1 MNNKKA
7 TFYVIVGLLVIFL
20 PLTVF
25 ETVIK
30 LQNRNIEENPNHDF
44 FYDGYLWFYSDTNE
58 LLSKYECMTEVC
70 ELAKTT
76 IDDADYG
83 INYYTEGTIEQL
95 PILGDYAFITDGS
108 EIKLYNITSGNTLD
122 TYKAIKDYHTKL
134 GSNSVIVQNNSGLWG
149 MFSFENNLN
158 SILPFE
164 YNFIGIGNNPLEG
177 FLSISKM
184 ITLKDN
190 KWAIV
195 DNTNSMLSGYIDDPI
210 VDYND
215 EYIISKNDNI
225 FKVYGYNDTEYFM
238 DMQITNYVRL
248 DNYLGIVE
256 GNTLRVYNS
265 LNNDPIKEITLPSP
279 DSKIEFQMEE
289 GNLNILIDNSASD
302 TLAI

>member
-25 ETVIK
+25 GTVMK
-30 LQNRNIEENPNHDF
+30 FANRTVDENPNHDF

-58 LLSKYECMTEVC
+58 FLSKYECMTEVC
-70 ELAKTT
+70 ELSKTT
-76 IDDADYG
+76 IDDTEYG
-83 INYYTEGTIEQL
+83 INYYPDGNIEHL
-95 PILGDYAFITDGS
+95 PILGNYAFITDGTD
-108 EIKLYNITSGNTLD
+108 IKLYNITSGSTLE
-122 TYKAIKDYHTKL
+122 TYKSVKDYHTKL
-134 GSNSVIVQNNSGLWG
+134 STDAVIVQNTSGLWG
-149 MFSFENNLN
+149 MFSFQDKLN
-158 SILPFE
+158 SVLPFE
-164 YNFIGIGNNPLEG
+164 YDFIGLANNANDGL
-177 FLSISKM
+177 LSISKM

-215 EYIISKNDNI
+215 EYIISKKDNEI
-225 FKVYGYNDTEYFM
+225 NVYGYNDTEYFM

-248 DNYLGIVE
+248 DNYLGLVE
-256 GNTLRVYNS
+256 GNTLRIYRS
-265 LNNDPIKEITLPSP
+265 LNTDPVKEIMLSNN
-279 DSKIEFQMEE
+279 DSKIEFQMED
-289 GNLNILIDNSASD
+289 GNLNILVDDNVVD

>member
-1 MNNKKA
+1 
-7 TFYVIVGLLVIFL
+7 
-20 PLTVF
+20 
-25 ETVIK
+25 
-30 LQNRNIEENPNHDF
+30 
-44 FYDGYLWFYSDTNE
+44 
-58 LLSKYECMTEVC
+58 
-70 ELAKTT
+70 
-76 IDDADYG
+76 
-83 INYYTEGTIEQL
+83 
-95 PILGDYAFITDGS
+95 
-108 EIKLYNITSGNTLD
+108 
-122 TYKAIKDYHTKL
+122 
-134 GSNSVIVQNNSGLWG
+134 

-195 DNTNSMLSGYIDDPI
+195 DNTNLMLSGYIDDPI